1 MIFSTLARP
10 EVKADVSWN
19 PLDPRW
25 YREVGGM
32 RSDTGVV
39 VVPEAALSVAVLYR
53 AVNVL
58 AHAVASVPLVVY
70 GQTDDDG
77 KEKARQHPA
86 YNLLH
91 DQPNRWTTSFR
102 WRHLAVTQSIVWGAH
117 YSQILPGPGGIGQL
131 VPLNPDTTRIV
142 DQMSD
147 GRLVYVTR
155 DSAGRGLGEER
166 RLVQDEVFHLRGF
179 SIDGKEG
186 IPLPKLARNAIGLA
200 LTAERHGSMFLRQG
214 ARFPGYLSTDGT
226 MAPEKRTE
234 NEEAWQRAYG
244 GPRGSGRTPILTGG
258 MKYETISANNRDSQW
273 IESREF
279 QAKDILRFTGVPGI
293 LVGFEDHKTFA
304 SASEMTQAFVKYGVQ
319 PITHNFAQE
328 LNASVITGSPEFFA
342 DFILEGL
349 LRGDIQTR
357 YEAHRVAVV
366 SGWKTRNEVRVEENY
381 NRGPAALD
389 DFLEPSNMDAAG
401 AESPDGADGRRG
413 RSNASLPDPGPDPL
427 AERLAR
433 QAAERLVRKEVLAVA
448 GTEDRLGAA
457 ARFADSPDK
466 WREWLADFY
475 GRHVD
480 AVAEDL
486 CVSAHAAASYCAA
499 QRTRLETLAAVDGEF
514 EADSV
519 AALLRLTFSE
529 QEEAA

>member
-10 EVKADVSWN
+10 EMKAGVSWD

-25 YREVGGM
+25 YREIGGV
-32 RSDTGVV
+32 RSDAGVA
-39 VVPEAALSVAVLYR
+39 VVPESALSVAVLYR

-70 GQTDDDG
+70 RRTEDEG
-77 KEKARQHPA
+77 KEKAREHPA
-86 YNLLH
+86 YRLLH
-91 DQPNRWTTSFR
+91 DQPNAWTTSFR

-117 YSQILPGPGGIGQL
+117 YSEILPGPGGIGQL

-147 GRLVYVTR
+147 GRLIYVTR
-155 DSAGRGLGEER
+155 DTTKAGLGEER
-166 RLVQDEVFHLRGF
+166 TLVQDEVFHLRGF

-214 ARFPGYLSTDGT
+214 ARFPGYLT
-226 MAPEKRTE
+226 MEGSMSPERRE
-234 NEEAWQRAYG
+234 DNEKAWQRAHG
-244 GPRGSGRTPILTGG
+244 GPRASGMTPILTGG
-258 MKYETISANNRDSQW
+258 MKYETISANNKDSQW
-273 IESREF
+273 IETRDW

-304 SASEMTQAFVKYGVQ
+304 SATEMTQAFVKYGVQ
-319 PITHNFAQE
+319 PITGNFSQE
-328 LNASVITGSPEFFA
+328 LNSSVVVGDGEYFS
-342 DFILEGL
+342 DFMLEGL
-349 LRGDIQTR
+349 LRGDISTR
-357 YEAHRVAVV
+357 YEAHRVAIV
-366 SGWKTRNEVRVEENY
+366 SGWKTRNEVRIEENY
-381 NRGPAALD
+381 NRGPEPLD
-389 DFLEPSNMDAAG
+389 DFLEPASMDTAG
-401 AESPDGADGRRG
+401 AESPDGTDGTRG
-413 RSNASLPDPGPDPL
+413 RAGAALPAHSPDPI
-427 AERLAR
+427 AERLA
-433 QAAERLVRKEVLAVA
+433 QQTAQRLVRKEVLAIA

-457 ARFADSPDK
+457 TRFADDPDK

-486 CVSAHAAASYCAA
+486 CISPHAAASYCAA
-499 QRTRLETLAAVDGEF
+499 QRTRLETLAAVDGDF

-519 AALLRLTFSE
+519 AALLRLTFAE